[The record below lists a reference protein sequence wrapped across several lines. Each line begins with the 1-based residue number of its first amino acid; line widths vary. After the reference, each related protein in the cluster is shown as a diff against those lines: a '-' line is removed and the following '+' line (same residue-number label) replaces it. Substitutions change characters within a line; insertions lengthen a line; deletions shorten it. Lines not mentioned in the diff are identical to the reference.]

1 VKWWAAFLFAGCIGR
16 STISNP
22 HEGLARL
29 EFHNVAGGPVCELHV
44 FKFGQTD
51 EGPNRIAA
59 NTELPSGMH
68 IDMWLT
74 PDTYQVR
81 AGGCPYE
88 KQQVRGYVA
97 SEALPRDG
105 LVVLFREDDAQS
117 KATADALVHAHEN
130 SALMPAKLLFNANA
144 TKKPAN
150 VLPPPGARPTG
161 SAADR

>member
-1 VKWWAAFLFAGCIGR
+1 VKRAALLLTLVGCIGR

-44 FKFGQTD
+44 FRFGQTD

-59 NTELPSGMH
+59 NAELPSGMH
-68 IDMWLT
+68 VDMWLT

-81 AGGCPYE
+81 AAGCPYE
-88 KQQVRGYVA
+88 KQQIGGYVA

-144 TKKPAN
+144 TKKPTT
-150 VLPPPGARPTG
+150 VTPTPGSR
-161 SAADR
+161 R

>member
-1 VKWWAAFLFAGCIGR
+1 MKWWATLLLGGCIGR

-44 FKFGQTD
+44 FKFGQSD
-51 EGPNRIAA
+51 EGVNRIAA

-68 IDMWLT
+68 LDLWLE
-74 PDTYQVR
+74 PNTYQVR
-81 AGGCPYE
+81 AGGCSYE
-88 KQQVRGYVA
+88 KQQVSGYVA

-144 TKKPAN
+144 AKKPST
-150 VLPPPGARPTG
+150 VTPTPGSRAT
-161 SAADR
+161 SS